1 MLAWHGLVAAR
12 SQHFDLLFNAV
23 VSEEWRLR
31 GNADLLSVNPDLFL
45 PRLQALSPLQTMA
58 LIDAL
63 ERWMARN
70 ERDGWGDIPTR
81 LRAVGIRLT

>member
-1 MLAWHGLVAAR
+1 MN
-12 SQHFDLLFNAV
+12 S
-23 VSEEWRLR
+23 
-31 GNADLLSVNPDLFL
+31 DLFL
-45 PRLQALSPLQTMA
+45 PRLQALHPLQTMA

-81 LRAVGIRLT
+81 LRAVGFRLL